1 MDLKEQGA
9 KIRQA
14 RLSRGLKQK
23 DVADFLGMSDKNY
36 SKIEL
41 GQVGVNLEYVCKLCQ
56 ILGMSELEF
65 LADRRQRTMDWED
78 LLFSDIGGMF
88 NAGINNFIYTDMLLK
103 QYLSEEEITFF
114 NEMMKIK
121 HIEQGKRYMMLLP
134 FMFFL
139 DAVNKIKKDDEELF
153 EYIRLILAYR
163 KNRLNGEFR
172 R

>member
-1 MDLKEQGA
+1 MDLKEQGE

-14 RLSRGLKQK
+14 RLSHGLKQK
-23 DVADFLGMSDKNY
+23 EVADFLGMSDKNY

-41 GQVGVNLEYVCKLCQ
+41 GQVGVNLEYVSKLCH

-65 LADRRQRTMDWED
+65 LADRRQRTKDWED

-88 NAGINNFIYTDMLLK
+88 NSSINNSIYTDMLLK

-114 NEMMKIK
+114 NEIMKIK
-121 HIEQGKRYMMLLP
+121 NVEQDKRYMMLFP
-134 FMFFL
+134 FMIFL
-139 DAVNKIKKDDEELF
+139 DAVNKIKKDKEELL
-153 EYIRLILAYR
+153 EYIKMIFVYR

-172 R
+172 S